1 MTVKQV
7 VMIYI
12 IAVNVVAFVMYGID
26 KWKAKHSKWRIPE
39 ATLLGLA
46 VLGGSIGAWLGMKVW
61 HHKTMHKK
69 FKYGIPLIL
78 IGQVAIVLLATCRT
92 GQMTGLSEPI
102 PQVHWLRQAH
112 SPHVFL
118 QPVKARLATK

>member
-1 MTVKQV
+1 MTIVQ
-7 VMIYI
+7 I
-12 IAVNVVAFVMYGID
+12 IFICLLGINVVTFIAYGID

-46 VLGGSIGAWLGMKVW
+46 VIGGSIGAWLGMKVW

-78 IGQVAIVLLATCRT
+78 AAQIAIVILIIYD
-92 GQMTGLSEPI
+92 GN
-102 PQVHWLRQAH
+102 
-112 SPHVFL
+112 
-118 QPVKARLATK
+118 